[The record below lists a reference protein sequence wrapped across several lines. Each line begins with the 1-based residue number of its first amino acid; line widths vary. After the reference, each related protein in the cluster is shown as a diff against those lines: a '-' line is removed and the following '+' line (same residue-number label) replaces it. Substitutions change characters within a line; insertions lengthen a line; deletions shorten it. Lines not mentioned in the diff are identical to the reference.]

1 MRLPLLFE
9 GRIYFVKH
17 SNIVWLS
24 LVLLAAADLLL
35 FSASVG
41 LFSIDNQGKKY
52 LNGKRD
58 GDVFSPSALPL

>member
-1 MRLPLLFE
+1 MQLLLLFE
-9 GRIYFVKH
+9 GGIYFVQH

-41 LFSIDNQGKKY
+41 LFSIDNQG
-52 LNGKRD
+52 
-58 GDVFSPSALPL
+58 